1 MNCFYQGVPSASI
14 KPGPI
19 AIEDPLNLTKDQL
32 KIGIS
37 GWAQHGVTGRGGQ
50 FGGRART
57 IERRADCDSAV
68 LLDMV
73 SYYQR
78 DGAPLPYD
86 PWTTY
91 SVSLEDLKACAAYQK
106 TEFKFGD
113 NLIIRMGWTM
123 KYYNST
129 AQQKLDVAVGGNE
142 HFAGVENSDAMAAW
156 IWDNHF
162 ASVSYVSSHSRRSSR

>member
-19 AIEDPLNLTKDQL
+19 AIADPLELTKDQL

-37 GWAQHGVTGRGGQ
+37 GWAQHGVTGRG
-50 FGGRART
+50 
-57 IERRADCDSAV
+57 V

-86 PWTTY
+86 PWTTFP
-91 SVSLEDLKACAAYQK
+91 VSLKDLKLCA
-106 TEFKFGD
+106 EVS
-113 NLIIRMGWTM
+113 LSPPPVR
-123 KYYNST
+123 T
-129 AQQKLDVAVGGNE
+129 AG
-142 HFAGVENSDAMAAW
+142 H
-156 IWDNHF
+156 
-162 ASVSYVSSHSRRSSR
+162 